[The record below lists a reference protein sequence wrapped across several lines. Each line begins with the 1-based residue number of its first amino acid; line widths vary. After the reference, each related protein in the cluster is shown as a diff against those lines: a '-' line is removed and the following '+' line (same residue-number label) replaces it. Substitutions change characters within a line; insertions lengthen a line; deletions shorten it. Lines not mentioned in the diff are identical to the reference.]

1 MSSKLRPSF
10 SPQSSLSDVLGGED
24 KFKSA
29 MIVGSAQY
37 GAQFLSDKLL
47 VGLTWLA
54 PGTQYPP
61 HAHHAQ
67 EVYHILIGSAA
78 WGPTKDTLEQKKPG
92 SFIFHPSAM
101 PHTIHVPES
110 EPLLAIYAWTG
121 QISGK
126 FWFGDSE
133 CGERFANV
141 GDINSIGD
149 PGEYYDDMAGSYEE
163 VVRGWGYN
171 MPEVGQLY

>member
-1 MSSKLRPSF
+1 M
-10 SPQSSLSDVLGGED
+10 LGGED

-61 HAHHAQ
+61 HAQHAQ

-121 QISGK
+121 QIGGK

-171 MPEVGQLY
+171 MPEVGQIH

>member
-1 MSSKLRPSF
+1 M
-10 SPQSSLSDVLGGED
+10 LGGED

-29 MIVGSAQY
+29 IIVGSAQY

-54 PGTQYPP
+54 PGTQYPTHAQ
-61 HAHHAQ
+61 HAH
-67 EVYHILIGSAA
+67 EVYHIRIGSAA
-78 WGPTKDTLEQKKPG
+78 WGPTHDTLEQKKPG
-92 SFIFHPSAM
+92 SFIFHRSAM

-121 QISGK
+121 QIGGK

-133 CGERFANV
+133 SGKKFAGGIINRV
-141 GDINSIGD
+141 GD
-149 PGEYYDDMAGSYEE
+149 PREYYDDLAGSYEE

-171 MPEVGQLY
+171 MPEVCQLH